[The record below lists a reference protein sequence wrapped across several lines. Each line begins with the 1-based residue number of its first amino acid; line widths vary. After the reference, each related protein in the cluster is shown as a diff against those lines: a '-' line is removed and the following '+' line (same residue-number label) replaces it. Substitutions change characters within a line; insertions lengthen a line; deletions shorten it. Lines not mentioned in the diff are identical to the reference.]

1 MYFVA
6 GLLVAGL
13 VMMLILPA
21 FWRRALR
28 LSARRAR
35 LQTPLSVSE
44 AIAERDQL
52 RAEHSV
58 AQRRLERRIETLQ
71 LELAEQRAT
80 LGRELKRAALDEEKA
95 RLTQEV
101 MALRQQLDS
110 KTQEAL
116 GLEAELGASRLAL
129 HDFGAQINRAV
140 ARIAALR
147 HEAIRSETRTDEQRA
162 AIAALETRAA
172 GLDARLADQAQAFKI
187 KFEALQAGRERD
199 ARDAGE
205 KLADLAALD
214 TALGEKDRLNRDLA
228 GRLARVEE
236 IGRDLASAPPKLDGD
251 RALREAISRLGADV
265 LRLAGQE
272 EETSLLVAK
281 LDAPVKR
288 EAFASLASGEKGK
301 DGAPPPLRRARSTS
315 SAP

>member
-28 LSARRAR
+28 LSERRAR
-35 LQTPLSVSE
+35 LQTPLSVNE

-58 AQRRLERRIETLQ
+58 AQRRLERRIDSLES
-71 LELAEQRAT
+71 ELAEQRAT
-80 LGRELKRAALDEEKA
+80 LGREIKRAALDEENA
-95 RLTQEV
+95 RRAQEIV
-101 MALRQQLDS
+101 ALRQELAG
-110 KTQEAL
+110 KTHEAL
-116 GLEAELGASRLAL
+116 GLEAELGVSRLAL
-129 HDFGAQINRAV
+129 HDFGVQINRAA

-147 HEAIRSETRTDEQRA
+147 HDAIRSETRADEQRA
-162 AIAALETRAA
+162 AVAALETRAA

-214 TALGEKDRLNRDLA
+214 SALGEKDRLNRDLA
-228 GRLARVEE
+228 DRLARVEE
-236 IGRDLASAPPKLDGD
+236 IGRDLAGAPPKLDGD
-251 RALREAISRLGADV
+251 RALRDAISRLGEDV
-265 LRLAGQE
+265 LRLVGQE
-272 EETSLLVAK
+272 EEPSSLVAT
-281 LDAPVKR
+281 LGAPAKR
-288 EAFASLASGEKGK
+288 EAFASVVSGEKGK